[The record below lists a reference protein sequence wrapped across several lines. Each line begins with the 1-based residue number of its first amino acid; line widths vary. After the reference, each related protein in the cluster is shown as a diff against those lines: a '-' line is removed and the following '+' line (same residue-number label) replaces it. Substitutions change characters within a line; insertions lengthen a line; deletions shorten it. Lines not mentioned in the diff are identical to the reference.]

1 MCVGG
6 EGFNIAKFILI
17 GNDIRYLLENVSV
30 IDVDGV
36 DMSVVVDNSLVVW
49 YPSVVGNVEDLSVV
63 GNFIVAV
70 EDSPVVGKG
79 YVEDS
84 FIVVVEDL
92 LVEGYE
98 VVGNEEDPLVEG
110 YVVDSLMVVVEDSL
124 VGGNDVNSFM
134 VVVEIS
140 CVVGNLD
147 VEDNSVV

>member
-1 MCVGG
+1 MCVCG
-6 EGFNIAKFILI
+6 EGFNIAKSILI
-17 GNDIRYLLENVSV
+17 GKDIRYLLENVSV

-36 DMSVVVDNSLVVW
+36 DMSVVVDNILVVW

-98 VVGNEEDPLVEG
+98 VVGNEEDPIVEG

-134 VVVEIS
+134 VVVEVS